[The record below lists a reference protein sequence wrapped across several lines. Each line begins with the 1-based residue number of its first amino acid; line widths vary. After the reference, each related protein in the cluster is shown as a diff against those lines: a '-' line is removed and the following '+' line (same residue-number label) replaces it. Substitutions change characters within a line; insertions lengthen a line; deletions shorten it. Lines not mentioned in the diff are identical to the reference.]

1 MEQSHRE
8 LDTKHQQCLQDLEEL
23 NSQLKTS
30 QENEAALT
38 SQCEELESQ
47 TESLNST
54 LEEFKSEMESKLKDL
69 SGQLESESTLRRTL
83 EQERDTVREELQS
96 MHGLVE
102 NETASYRFQLSSQ
115 SMELQQARE
124 VGVYVGTATLC

>member
-1 MEQSHRE
+1 MEESHKE
-8 LDTKHQQCLQDLEEL
+8 LDEKHQQCLRDMEEL
-23 NSQLKTS
+23 NSQLKSS
-30 QENEAALT
+30 QENEAVLT
-38 SQCEELESQ
+38 SQCVELESQ
-47 TESLNST
+47 TASLNST
-54 LEEFKSEMESKLKDL
+54 LEQFKSEMESKLRDV

-115 SMELQQARE
+115 SMELQQTRE
-124 VGVYVGTATLC
+124 VGTCI

>member
-1 MEQSHRE
+1 MEQSRKE
-8 LDTKHQQCLQDLEEL
+8 LDEKHQQSLRDMEEL

-30 QENEAALT
+30 RENEAVLT
-38 SQCEELESQ
+38 SRCVELESQ
-47 TESLNST
+47 TASLNST
-54 LEEFKSEMESKLKDL
+54 LEEFKSEMESKLRDL

-83 EQERDTVREELQS
+83 ERERDTVREELQS

-124 VGVYVGTATLC
+124 VGAYI

>member
-1 MEQSHRE
+1 MERSRKE
-8 LDTKHQQCLQDLEEL
+8 LDETHQQCLQDMEEL

-30 QENEAALT
+30 QENEVVLT
-38 SQCEELESQ
+38 SRCVELESQ
-47 TESLNST
+47 TASLNST
-54 LEEFKSEMESKLKDL
+54 LDEFKSEMESKLRDL

-115 SMELQQARE
+115 SMELQQTRE
-124 VGVYVGTATLC
+124 VGACIRTATD

>member
-1 MEQSHRE
+1 MEESRKE
-8 LDTKHQQCLQDLEEL
+8 LDEKHQQCLQDMKEL

-30 QENEAALT
+30 QENEAVLT
-38 SQCEELESQ
+38 SRCVELESQ
-47 TESLNST
+47 TASLNST
-54 LEEFKSEMESKLKDL
+54 LEQFKSEMESKLRDL

-115 SMELQQARE
+115 SMELQQTRE
-124 VGVYVGTATLC
+124 VGAYIRTVAG

>member
-8 LDTKHQQCLQDLEEL
+8 LDAEHQQCLHDIEEL
-23 NSQLKTS
+23 NSQLKAS

-54 LEEFKSEMESKLKDL
+54 LEEFKSEMESKLRDL
-69 SGQLESESTLRRTL
+69 SGQLESEFTLRRTL

-115 SMELQQARE
+115 SMELQQTRE
-124 VGVYVGTATLC
+124 VGAYI